1 MINDIGP
8 TKRKLG
14 DEVNWEEKT
23 GEATH
28 PAAGCHSDAAW
39 NCHDSEVVQG
49 PADSKVP
56 VKGHGRQE
64 EGLSGAHGEEEVEL
78 EEAAREGDGVGLR
91 EEVG

>member
-1 MINDIGP
+1 MINCIGT

-23 GEATH
+23 REATH
-28 PAAGCHSDAAW
+28 PAPSSYSDAAL
-39 NCHDSEVVQG
+39 NCHDSGVMQG

-78 EEAAREGDGVGLR
+78 DEASRDRNGVGLR
-91 EEVG
+91 EKVG